1 MNSVLMAKVEE
12 SYLKKDIP
20 AFNVGDSISV
30 TYKIIE
36 EKVSKKKSSTKSDKE
51 DKERSQTFT
60 GIVLSKQNSG
70 IRSTFTVRKISHGV
84 GVERIFVLHSPIITG
99 IKIVKQSAVRRAK
112 IFFMRERVG
121 KLSMKTGKD
130 IEMVVE
136 GKDESEETPVVEETK

>member
-1 MNSVLMAKVEE
+1 MAKVEE

>member
-36 EKVSKKKSSTKSDKE
+36 EKVSKKKSNKTEKE
-51 DKERSQTFT
+51 DRERTQTFT

-112 IFFMRERVG
+112 IYFMRERVG
-121 KLSMKTGKD
+121 KLAMKTGRD

-136 GKDESEETPVVEETK
+136 GTDESMETPVVEETK

>member
-1 MNSVLMAKVEE
+1 MAKVEE

-36 EKVSKKKSSTKSDKE
+36 EKVSKKKSNKTEKE
-51 DKERSQTFT
+51 DRERTQTFT

-112 IFFMRERVG
+112 IYFMRERVG
-121 KLSMKTGKD
+121 KLAMKTGRD

-136 GKDESEETPVVEETK
+136 GTDESMETPVVEETK